1 MSVLAL
7 GCLSQDVN
15 VATGEDGVA
24 KAAAITQ
31 MKPCRWP
38 SGPSACCLGQGDRWM
53 DPPRGGLMK

>member
-1 MSVLAL
+1 MSVLAV

-31 MKPCRWP
+31 MKPLNRCLFK
-38 SGPSACCLGQGDRWM
+38 GCCIL
-53 DPPRGGLMK
+53 PVA